1 MPGSPMRSLHMCSGS
16 AACCRAAPLSGHR
29 CVEATRSTLACQMPA
44 QGLPARNFTLALRT
58 AAWHMYLVT
67 GKLAAVVCQQ
77 HEGKGL
83 SGAGSGCGV
92 ASVHT
97 PQQSA
102 GNASILHATCT
113 GCTEQDKHGFLGEPA
128 RICVWAIANVR
139 LNICITGYLA
149 AAKKRIAA
157 TPYPTNLLVRAHLC
171 TPLHVSACAG
181 FTHAQWCL
189 ALHTATV
196 CAPQICKCKAAFCSG
211 RGSANASGQTDA
223 DNVTKSTLMRT
234 ELADCPH
241 S

>member
-157 TPYPTNLLVRAHLC
+157 TPYPTNLHARAHLC
-171 TPLHVSACAG
+171 TPHMCQRA
-181 FTHAQWCL
+181 L
-189 ALHTATV
+189 ALHMRNGVLHCTRPQ
-196 CAPQICKCKAAFCSG
+196 CAHLRFA
-211 RGSANASGQTDA
+211 SAKPHFAVDVGLPMQA
-223 DNVTKSTLMRT
+223 DRLMLT
-234 ELADCPH
+234 TSQSQH
-241 S
+241 